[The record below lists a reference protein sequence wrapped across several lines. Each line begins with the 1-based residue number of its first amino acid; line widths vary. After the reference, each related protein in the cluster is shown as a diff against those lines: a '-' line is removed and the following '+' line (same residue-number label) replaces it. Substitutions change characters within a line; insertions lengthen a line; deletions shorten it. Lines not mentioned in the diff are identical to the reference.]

1 MRHPFD
7 LDISELKSLNLD
19 IEDISNDE
27 AEKVSGGA
35 DATTLALGEEGGGEV
50 TTLALGEEGG
60 EMTTEALG
68 EEGGGGQVSTKA
80 LGEEGGIIITKAWFE
95 HGGFCF

>member
-7 LDISELKSLNLD
+7 LNISELESLSLTLANL
-19 IEDISNDE
+19 SNEE

-35 DATTLALGEEGGGEV
+35 EV

-60 EMTTEALG
+60 KYTTQAVG
-68 EEGGGGQVSTKA
+68 EEGGHLTSYVV
-80 LGEEGGIIITKAWFE
+80 GEEGGQGTTKAWFE
-95 HGGFCF
+95 QGGFCFW